1 MVSETASAIAQR
13 KRRRLTGNVVRIRGI
28 ERPHRQL
35 LQCHPAHD
43 LAFDELLCHH
53 ASLLLHPVLAR
64 FEGAGAPGVAIVADI
79 QGPTALQQ

>member
-1 MVSETASAIAQR
+1 MVSETAGAIALR
-13 KRRRLTGNVVRIRGI
+13 KHRSLTGDVVCVRRV

-35 LQCHPAHD
+35 LQGHPSHD